1 MKVMLTGATGFI
13 GTHLVRRLVEE
24 GHTVR
29 TLVRNSSKLTH
40 LRELPV
46 DVTWGDIRDK
56 SSLIEASKDVEVIY
70 HLASL
75 RDRWGRDDET
85 MEVNFRGTRSLL
97 DAASRNGVGR
107 FIYCSSVSVFGFPSL
122 LPIDES
128 FPYQPV
134 VAYGVSKMESEI
146 LVRDYGSKYGLPWVI
161 VRPVITYGPG
171 DKNGF
176 LTKLIRLV
184 SNRLCPLIGSGN
196 NRVHL
201 CYIEDTTRGLLL
213 AMRDKALG
221 RDYIIAGR
229 NPVTIRDL
237 AGSIE
242 KTLQNRAL
250 RLRIPIWLGKLTG
263 SAIETWYKSMGLED
277 SPPID
282 RHKVDMVAK
291 DRCYD
296 ISRAEKELGFTPQVD
311 YAEGFEKTI
320 NWLKSV
326 KGHGLEKSH

>member
-1 MKVMLTGATGFI
+1 MKVLVTGATGFI
-13 GTHLVRRLVEE
+13 GTHLVRRLVKE

-29 TLVRNSSKLTH
+29 ALVRNSSKLTH

-46 DVTWGDIRDK
+46 DVTWGDIRDRP
-56 SSLIEASKDVEVIY
+56 SLIDVSKGIEVIY

-107 FIYCSSVSVFGFPSL
+107 FIYCSSVSVFGFPSR

-146 LVRDYGSKYGLPWVI
+146 LVKNYGSRYGLPWVI
-161 VRPVITYGPG
+161 IRPVITYGPG
-171 DKNGF
+171 DKDGF
-176 LTKLIRLV
+176 LTKLIKLV
-184 SNRLCPLIGSGN
+184 SNGLYPLIGGGY

-201 CYIEDTTRGLLL
+201 CYIEDTIRGLSL
-213 AMRDKALG
+213 AMRDKALE

-250 RLRIPIWLGKLTG
+250 PLRIPIRLGKLVG
-263 SAIETWYKSMGLED
+263 SAIETWYEFMGLD
-277 SPPID
+277 GSPPID
-282 RHKVDMVAK
+282 RHKVDVMAK

-296 ISRAEKELGFTPQVD
+296 ISRAQKELGFTPQVD
-311 YAEGFEKTI
+311 YTEGFEKTI
-320 NWLKSV
+320 KWLKSV